1 VDNEDLRLFRTRNRW
16 ISLATIVT
24 ASLLLVPSIVPISHA
39 YGQAQWQVAFS
50 GGFTNPTAHTS
61 NGFWGWC
68 DFAGSAADGKSGTDA
83 DCQVTTY
90 FFAGQGAS
98 TGNLLH
104 QSIHGTAWS
113 MQPSTFPP
121 VPGLPPIDFFITD
134 GTMTITGPFVVKFIS
149 QLPGPPPSGCM
160 LSGQSATCPLAFWES
175 VHLYSPDTGV
185 PAQAGHYS
193 LSNLLEAV
201 GVELPPGTHINVQVS
216 QIP

>member
-1 VDNEDLRLFRTRNRW
+1 LFKPRNTW

-39 YGQAQWQVAFS
+39 YGPAQWQVAFS
-50 GGFTNPTAHTS
+50 GTSTNPAAHAS

-68 DFAGSAADGKSGTDA
+68 DFAASAADGKSGSDA
-83 DCQVTTY
+83 DCQVATY

-98 TGNLLH
+98 AGSLLI
-104 QSIHGTAWS
+104 QSIQGTAWS

-121 VPGLPPIDFFITD
+121 LPGLPADNFFITD
-134 GTMTITGPFVVKFIS
+134 GTMTITGPLVVKFIS
-149 QLPGPPPSGCM
+149 QLPGPPPPGCT
-160 LSGQSATCPLAFWES
+160 LVGQSATCPLAFWES

-201 GVELPPGTHINVQVS
+201 GVELPPSTHINIQVN
-216 QIP
+216 QLP